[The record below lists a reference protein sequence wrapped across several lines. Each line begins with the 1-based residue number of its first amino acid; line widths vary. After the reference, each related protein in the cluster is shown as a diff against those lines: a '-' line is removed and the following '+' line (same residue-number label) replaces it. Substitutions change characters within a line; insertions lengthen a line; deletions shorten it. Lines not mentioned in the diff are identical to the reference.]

1 MGRLVCALRVR
12 SLGCRYVRLIEW
24 LNGERNE
31 CNFELC
37 SRERTQMH
45 HLGPRHRDQHYIL
58 RLALGGCATSSA
70 ANYFVLHTS
79 LLPGIVTV
87 NSTQLQVAFSSERCI
102 AKRCHISSNDSEM
115 VAFIMQGHVAYNPN
129 PGVHGCLI
137 IHFGFKFS
145 NRSHVVS
152 LQGRHG
158 GNICIEY
165 RHICNST

>member
-58 RLALGGCATSSA
+58 RLALGGCATLPLPRTTSYYIPASSL
-70 ANYFVLHTS
+70 V
-79 LLPGIVTV
+79 
-87 NSTQLQVAFSSERCI
+87 SSR
-102 AKRCHISSNDSEM
+102 
-115 VAFIMQGHVAYNPN
+115 
-129 PGVHGCLI
+129 
-137 IHFGFKFS
+137 
-145 NRSHVVS
+145 
-152 LQGRHG
+152 
-158 GNICIEY
+158 
-165 RHICNST
+165 